1 MKTNSGTLNRVVG
14 GLIKQMKFKVMKERL
29 HKLIDFLFSDVPDEK
44 KSAKR
49 RTPKV
54 LWHKPLYKD
63 NPLEEPKGQRPIPG
77 LRVTPFWIDE
87 LEENEVFVFGSNTKG
102 IHDRGASFTAVQYFG
117 AIVGQPE
124 GPQGQ
129 SYAIPTDGA
138 NLEDIKASVNN
149 LIVYAKAHPHLT
161 FLVTEIG
168 CGTAGYHPMEI
179 GPLLNDAVSVPNTYL
194 PKMFWK
200 YLAK

>member
-1 MKTNSGTLNRVVG
+1 MKKKIN
-14 GLIKQMKFKVMKERL
+14 
-29 HKLIDFLFSDVPDEK
+29 KLIDLIFNSDK
-44 KSAKR
+44 KADNQAPQEVKPKKMVWKTR
-49 RTPKV
+49 FYRTP
-54 LWHKPLYKD
+54 PLAD
-63 NPLEEPKGQRPIPG
+63 PKQDKIIEGQRI
-77 LRVTPFWIDE
+77 TPNWITRLDE
-87 LEENEVFVFGSNTKG
+87 NQIFVFGSNTRG
-102 IHDRGASFTAVQYFG
+102 IHDGGASFTAVQYFG

-138 NLEDIKASVNN
+138 NLADIKASVNN

-179 GPLLNDAVSVPNTYL
+179 APLFKDAVRVANIYL
-194 PKMFWK
+194 PKQFWK
-200 YLAK
+200 YIEN

>member
-1 MKTNSGTLNRVVG
+1 MKKKMN
-14 GLIKQMKFKVMKERL
+14 
-29 HKLIDFLFSDVPDEK
+29 KLIDLIINSDK
-44 KSAKR
+44 KADNQAHKEVKPKKMVWKTR
-49 RTPKV
+49 FYRTGPLAGPKQD
-54 LWHKPLYKD
+54 KII
-63 NPLEEPKGQRPIPG
+63 EGQRI
-77 LRVTPFWIDE
+77 TPNWITRLDE
-87 LEENEVFVFGSNTKG
+87 NQIFVFGSNTRG
-102 IHDRGASFTAVQYFG
+102 IYDGGASFTAVQYFG

-179 GPLLNDAVSVPNTYL
+179 GPLFNDAVSVPNIYL

>member
-1 MKTNSGTLNRVVG
+1 
-14 GLIKQMKFKVMKERL
+14 MKEKL
-29 HKLIDFLFSDVPDEK
+29 HKLIDLIFESDDKPK
-44 KSAKR
+44 NK
-49 RTPKV
+49 TPKKTTPRRIV
-54 LWHKPLYKD
+54 WKTRFYKNDPLA
-63 NPLEEPKGQRPIPG
+63 EPVQENMQDGQRI
-77 LRVTPFWIDE
+77 TPSWVIQLDR
-87 LEENEVFVFGSNTKG
+87 NQIFVFGSNTRG
-102 IHDRGASFTAVQYFG
+102 IHDGGASFTAVQYFG
-117 AIVGQPE
+117 AIVGQSE

-138 NLEDIKASVNN
+138 SLADIQTSVNSF
-149 LIVYAKAHPHLT
+149 IVYAKAHPHLT

-179 GPLLNDAVSVPNTYL
+179 GPLFNDAVSVPNIYL

>member
-1 MKTNSGTLNRVVG
+1 
-14 GLIKQMKFKVMKERL
+14 MKFKVMKERL

-63 NPLEEPKGQRPIPG
+63 NPLEEPKGQR
-77 LRVTPFWIDE
+77 VTPGWIDE
-87 LEENEVFVFGSNTKG
+87 MDENEVFVFGSNTRG
-102 IHDRGASFTAVQYFG
+102 IHDGRASFTAVQYFG
-117 AIVGQPE
+117 AIVGQAE
-124 GPQGQ
+124 GIQGH
-129 SYAIPTDGA
+129 SYAIPTDGTT
-138 NLEDIKASVNN
+138 LEELHNAV
-149 LIVYAKAHPHLT
+149 LRFIVFAKAHPNLT

-179 GPLLNDAVSVPNTYL
+179 GPLFNDAVSVPNIYL